1 MTANAM
7 KLHPTLQRLQERLKF
22 DRRTRPAEAAV
33 LVALTREAVPRI
45 VLTRRSLQLKQH
57 AGEVSFPGG
66 KREPGDTSNIVVALR
81 ESHEEIGLD
90 PFAVHL
96 LGSLPAQ
103 RARSGIWVRPI
114 VGLIDPDT
122 PLQAQ
127 PDEIDRIFWVSLQ
140 QLQAVVVCVDLYAA
154 AREERGYAGD
164 PGVAAIGLRIG
175 ELRGHRELMT
185 TLGRSLGLEGPDGA
199 PSVVDGASPG
209 LARARSRVRELR
221 VQLTK
226 VAQRMLKQPGIAEAL
241 QDSFYTEREG
251 RIVLPVRADA
261 FSRRGAVAGVDWLA
275 GLRG

>member
-33 LVALTREAVPRI
+33 LVALTREAVPRL

-140 QLQAVVVCVDLYAA
+140 QLQAATPQPHTIRFGAQWVDMPSYQLEGEVIWGLTARILVSLLNRGLGWQVQWPLLMA
-154 AREERGYAGD
+154 AR
-164 PGVAAIGLRIG
+164 
-175 ELRGHRELMT
+175 
-185 TLGRSLGLEGPDGA
+185 
-199 PSVVDGASPG
+199 
-209 LARARSRVRELR
+209 
-221 VQLTK
+221 
-226 VAQRMLKQPGIAEAL
+226 
-241 QDSFYTEREG
+241 
-251 RIVLPVRADA
+251 PVEP
-261 FSRRGAVAGVDWLA
+261 V
-275 GLRG
+275 